1 MNPLRIGVAAA
12 VLNDQDEILLSRRGD
27 LGVWNLPTGRLDP
40 GEALAAAAQ
49 REVQEETGIV
59 CEVARPLGLYY
70 QQGRSRLNVLFL
82 AWVVGGALQSATA
95 ESTENR
101 FFSAEMLPKDFFG
114 DFMAKDALAG
124 VSRLHVLVTP
134 PAVLRRVQRQLA
146 WRYVKNLL
154 TGRPE
159 PRWPR
164 FEVHASLAVLDRLTG
179 TVLAN
184 DLPDGTR
191 SLPGCRVNGASAP
204 WEQVRAYVRDQYG
217 VYELRTA
224 ELRWIGLYQHVERGV
239 IEFIFH
245 TEIAPASR
253 ISERGIAW
261 TLPDSERWLVG
272 YRRALRGPVNRVV
285 TLLEPL

>member
-1 MNPLRIGVAAA
+1 MSALRMGVAAA
-12 VLNDQDEILLSRRGD
+12 VINDCGEVLLSRRGD
-27 LGVWNLPTGRLDP
+27 FDVWNLPTGRLDS
-40 GEALAAAAQ
+40 GETLAAAAQ
-49 REVQEETGIV
+49 REVREETGIE
-59 CEVARPLGLYY
+59 CEILRPLGLYY

-82 AWVVGGALQSATA
+82 ARPTGGTLRTVTD
-95 ESTENR
+95 ESRDNR
-101 FFSAEMLPKDFFG
+101 FFASEALPSNLFG

-124 VSRLHVLVTP
+124 HSRLHVLVTP

-191 SLPGCRVNGASAP
+191 SLPGCRVSGSSAP

-217 VYELRTA
+217 IYELRTA
-224 ELRWIGLYQHVERGV
+224 ELRWIGLYEHPPRRV

-245 TEIAPASR
+245 AEIAPVSR

-261 TLPDSERWLVG
+261 TLPDSERWLLG
-272 YRRALRGPVNRVV
+272 YRRALRGPMHRVV
-285 TLLEPL
+285 QLVEPL

>member
-1 MNPLRIGVAAA
+1 MNPLRIGVAVA
-12 VLNDQDEILLSRRGD
+12 VLNDQNEILLSRRGD

-59 CEVARPLGLYY
+59 CEVTRPLGLYY

-82 AWVVGGALQSATA
+82 AEAVGGALQTATA

-101 FFSAEMLPKDFFG
+101 FFSAETLPKDFFG

-154 TGRPE
+154 MGRPE

-191 SLPGCRVNGASAP
+191 SLPGCRVGGASAP

-217 VYELRTA
+217 VYELRTS
-224 ELRWIGLYQHVERGV
+224 ELRWIGLYQHVARGV
-239 IEFIFH
+239 MEFIFH

-272 YRRALRGPVNRVV
+272 YRRALRGPINRVV
-285 TLLEPL
+285 NLLEPL

>member
-1 MNPLRIGVAAA
+1 MNPLRVGVAAA
-12 VLNDQDEILLSRRGD
+12 VLNAEGEILLSRRGD
-27 LGVWNLPTGRLDP
+27 FGVWNLPTGRLDR
-40 GEALAAAAQ
+40 GEALAVAAQ
-49 REVQEETGIV
+49 REVHEETGV
-59 CEVARPLGLYY
+59 MCEITRPLGLYY
-70 QQGRSRLNVLFL
+70 QQGRGRLNVLFL
-82 AWVVGGALQSATA
+82 AQATGGTLQTVTD
-95 ESTENR
+95 ESIENR
-101 FFSAEMLPKDFFG
+101 FFKAEELPQNFFG

-124 VSRLHVLVTP
+124 VSKLHVLVTP

-154 TGRPE
+154 AGRPE

-164 FEVHASLAVLDRLTG
+164 FEIHASLAVLDRLTG
-179 TVLAN
+179 TILAN

-191 SLPGCRVNGASAP
+191 SLPGCRVHGRSAP
-204 WEQVRAYVRDQYG
+204 WEQARAHVRDQYG

-253 ISERGIAW
+253 ISERGVAW
-261 TLPDSERWLVG
+261 TLPDSERWLAG
-272 YRRALRGPVNRVV
+272 YRRALRAPINRVM
-285 TLLEPL
+285 TLQEPL

>member
-1 MNPLRIGVAAA
+1 MNHLRVGVAAA
-12 VLNDQDEILLSRRGD
+12 VFNDQNEILLSRRGD
-27 LGVWNLPTGRLDP
+27 FGVWNLPTGRLDQ

-59 CEVARPLGLYY
+59 CEVQRPLGLYY

-82 AWVVGGALQSATA
+82 AQAAGGSLQAVTD

-101 FFSAEMLPKDFFG
+101 FFSAEALPNDFFG
-114 DFMAKDALAG
+114 DFMARDALIG
-124 VSRLHVLVTP
+124 TPKLHVLVTP
-134 PAVLRRVQRQLA
+134 PAVLRRVKRQLA

-154 TGRPE
+154 AGRPE

-164 FEVHASLAVLDRLTG
+164 FEIHASLAVLDRLTG

-191 SLPGCRVNGASAP
+191 SLPGCRIDGASPP
-204 WEQVRAYVRDQYG
+204 WEQARAHVRDQYG

-245 TEIAPASR
+245 AEIAPASR

-261 TLPDSERWLVG
+261 TLPDSERWLSG
-272 YRRALRGPVNRVV
+272 YRRALRGPSNRVV
-285 TLLEPL
+285 NLVEPL